1 MQQLQTGKQ
10 ECVNYFISCSYN
22 ADCVGSYLYTKCK
35 QSMTFILN
43 NHLMYFPFNP
53 HLILQYTL
61 LIKEKYIEIK
71 SIFYYKYSS
80 EVLTMILNNVL
91 SDVYFIIVCTLAC
104 RLSQTLVSKQRQLSG
119 HIAASG
125 DRVMKLIYYNF
136 KNMYSNWKISLPCS
150 TKVLK

>member
-22 ADCVGSYLYTKCK
+22 ADCVGLYLYTKCK

-43 NHLMYFPFNP
+43 NHL
-53 HLILQYTL
+53 LQYTL

-136 KNMYSNWKISLPCS
+136 KNMYSNWKINLPCS